1 LVGAFGCGPSGVND
15 DNLNGANEE
24 NLKEKKMAKLGVIT
38 DGISRDLEH
47 ALQVMTEAGLEY
59 AELQFVWDKE
69 VGDLDDDQMAKALAL
84 VEKYG
89 VTVACITRHN
99 FVGLLVGAVEVGD
112 PVHQQHMAALQRCIG
127 MAKAFDTRLVRT
139 MSFRKEM
146 IIFGYNGAE
155 DWNASRGAWDKLLQ
169 LLTPAV
175 KLAEANDITLVVET
189 GNNAMITSAVLG
201 RKFIDDMGSDHLKLL
216 WDPANTLYCNE
227 IVYPDGF
234 DALRGGYLGHLHI
247 KDSRVDIPGAAVW
260 QCELGTGQMAPYLE
274 GIAAGLQE
282 ENFDGVVS
290 LESVYHPDDG
300 TYEDGFRASVGRF
313 KEIFS

>member
-1 LVGAFGCGPSGVND
+1 
-15 DNLNGANEE
+15 
-24 NLKEKKMAKLGVIT
+24 MAKLGVIT

-47 ALQVMTEAGLEY
+47 ALQVMIEADLEY

-69 VGDLDDDQMAKALAL
+69 VGDFSDDQMATSLDL
-84 VEKYG
+84 VKKYG
-89 VTVACITRHN
+89 VKVPCITRHN
-99 FVGLLVGAVEVGD
+99 FVGLLVGDLEVGD
-112 PVHQQHMAALQRCIG
+112 PVHQKHMDALQRCIN
-127 MAKAFDTRLVRT
+127 MAKAFDTKLVRT

-189 GNNAMITSAVLG
+189 GNNAMITSAVLA
-201 RKFIDDMGSDHLKLL
+201 RRFIDDMGSDHLKLL
-216 WDPANTLYCNE
+216 WDPANTLYCGE
-227 IVYPDGF
+227 VVYPDGF

-260 QCELGTGQMAPYLE
+260 QCELGTAQMAPYLE
-274 GIAAGLQE
+274 DIAAGLKE

-290 LESVYHPDDG
+290 LESVYHPTG
-300 TYEDGFRASVGRF
+300 GSYEDGFRASVGLF
-313 KEIFS
+313 KEIFG